1 MYTERLCRS
10 LALDFQ
16 TIKRVKKSLR
26 VGRLLVFFKSK
37 TKANGGGI
45 LCICSV
51 SFLDPGAEPLIL
63 TPATDSLHASH
74 KMPL

>member
-1 MYTERLCRS
+1 MERTRRVFADLG
-10 LALDFQ
+10 FQ
-16 TIKRVKKSLR
+16 TIKRAKKSLC
-26 VGRLLVFFKSK
+26 VGRLLLFFKGK
-37 TKANGGGI
+37 TKANGGVI

-51 SFLDPGAEPLIL
+51 SFLDPSAELLIL

>member
-1 MYTERLCRS
+1 MDTEHLCRS
-10 LALDFQ
+10 LTLGFQ
-16 TIKRVKKSLR
+16 TIKRAKKSLC
-26 VGRLLVFFKSK
+26 VGRLLLFFKSK

-51 SFLDPGAEPLIL
+51 SFLDPSAELLIL
-63 TPATDSLHASH
+63 APATDSLHASH